1 MLLKY
6 YSRCFSL
13 KFHPNFIQIRVFS
26 NCYYLKQKV
35 SPYWLY
41 VVVIRSLL
49 EKVGKEIVKRDDKR
63 AEGKKLESEIGD
75 FGMGQRKE
83 VRY

>member
-1 MLLKY
+1 M
-6 YSRCFSL
+6 
-13 KFHPNFIQIRVFS
+13 
-26 NCYYLKQKV
+26 KQKV